1 MDEIKTIS
9 YEKYLATP
17 SLRNQYNDTIAK
29 CHLYNY
35 GCVFVEIILGR
46 ADVMEVEEVEYLD
59 EKVKCEK
66 INELSVY

>member
-1 MDEIKTIS
+1 MDEKKTIS

-35 GCVFVEIILGR
+35 GCVFVEIILGM
-46 ADVMEVEEVEYLD
+46 ADVMEVEYLD
-59 EKVKCEK
+59 EKVKREK